1 MSVCDIYCNFFQ
13 SSLVSPGKLVWP
25 AESSV
30 VSRQRRRR
38 TGDSCCSCS
47 IWAHCILPPLIRQ
60 QLKGT
65 DFEKIVPNIFV
76 PAHTEAYAILLLF
89 TSIHYFH
96 WLIGFF
102 FLFALFVGFF
112 SRSEWLLLSPWFSV
126 TIQIVLRAVL
136 TLSLKDIKFSVLQSF
151 LGCCSRGPAL
161 QNFSSRHSL
170 IYCTPYSSETC
181 FLITF
186 LYLFQ
191 TEFWERCVI
200 VFFQRSICWRGKCRL
215 SFGKWRFPYK
225 HLQYSM
231 YGRRW

>member
-112 SRSEWLLLSPWFSV
+112 SRSWWLLLSPWFSV

-170 IYCTPYSSETC
+170 IYCTARRTV
-181 FLITF
+181 LKH
-186 LYLFQ
+186 
-191 TEFWERCVI
+191 
-200 VFFQRSICWRGKCRL
+200 VFFK
-215 SFGKWRFPYK
+215 
-225 HLQYSM
+225 
-231 YGRRW
+231 

>member
-151 LGCCSRGPAL
+151 LGCYSRGGLPSKTSHPDIHLYTVLHAVQFWNMFFL
-161 QNFSSRHSL
+161 NNFVVPFSDRIL
-170 IYCTPYSSETC
+170 
-181 FLITF
+181 
-186 LYLFQ
+186 
-191 TEFWERCVI
+191 R
-200 VFFQRSICWRGKCRL
+200 
-215 SFGKWRFPYK
+215 
-225 HLQYSM
+225 
-231 YGRRW
+231 